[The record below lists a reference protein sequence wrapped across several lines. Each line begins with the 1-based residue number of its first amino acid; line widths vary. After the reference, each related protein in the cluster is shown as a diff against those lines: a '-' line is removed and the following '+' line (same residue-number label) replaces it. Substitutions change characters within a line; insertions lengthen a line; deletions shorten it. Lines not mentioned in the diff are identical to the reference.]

1 MATANPAR
9 PRKPGGPE
17 PRSPTPG
24 VRPPRRPGTRRKWLV
39 RLGWLA
45 LVCAA
50 VAIALNWRPLRANAL
65 TGAAYGA
72 RLGCSCRFVAG
83 RPLGDCRKDFEPG
96 MGFVMLSE
104 DPAAKSVTASV
115 PLLAS
120 QTATLR
126 EGSGC
131 VLEPWID

>member
-9 PRKPGGPE
+9 SRKRGPA
-17 PRSPTPG
+17 T
-24 VRPPRRPGTRRKWLV
+24 VRKWLV
-39 RLGWLA
+39 RLGWLVLA
-45 LVCAA
+45 GAA
-50 VAIALNWRPLRANAL
+50 AMIALNWQSLRANAL

-72 RLGCSCRFVAG
+72 RIGCSCRFVAG
-83 RPLGDCRKDFEPG
+83 RPLGNCRKDFEPG

-115 PLLAS
+115 PLLAR

-131 VLEPWID
+131 VLEPWVD